1 MFSRSIIED
10 SRSIIED
17 SRSIIEDS
25 RSIIEDSRSINDTIV
40 SDATIWSI
48 IYNHNMCIIQVTG
61 VFVTISNSN

>member
-1 MFSRSIIED
+1 MPVLEIFTM
-10 SRSIIED
+10 SIIED

-48 IYNHNMCIIQVTG
+48 I
-61 VFVTISNSN
+61 